1 MQLQS
6 KYLNIDL
13 ETVSSKNKLTLQKN
27 SVKDKTRFMNLMK
40 WKVIK
45 QLIKKQHLKSIVN
58 QI

>member
-13 ETVSSKNKLTLQKN
+13 ETVSSKKKLTLQKN

-45 QLIKKQHLKSIVN
+45 QLIKK
-58 QI
+58 